1 MKKLICWLCILALLL
16 CMLSLVGCTE
26 EEVEGEAAPPTT
38 DATPAP
44 EKENNDDKILND
56 NVTKDDIGKDIFAPK
71 S

>member
-26 EEVEGEAAPPTT
+26 EEVEGEETPPTA
-38 DATPAP
+38 DAEPAP
-44 EKENNDDKILND
+44 EKGTGDDKVLND
-56 NVTKDDIGKDIFAPK
+56 NVTTDDVHKDIFAPR